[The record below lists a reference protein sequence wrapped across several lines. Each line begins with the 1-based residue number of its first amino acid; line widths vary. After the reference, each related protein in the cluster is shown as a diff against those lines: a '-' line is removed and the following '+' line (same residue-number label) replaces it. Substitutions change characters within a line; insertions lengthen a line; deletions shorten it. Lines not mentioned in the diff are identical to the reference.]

1 MSEMQTSPL
10 RTLRAL
16 RSVRQFRPD
25 PVSDDVVQEIL
36 RVARWTGSARNQ
48 QPWEL
53 VVIRDRDTLA
63 RLAACSRTA
72 AHLAG
77 AAFGIL
83 LVMDASNAWQEFDAG
98 RLAERLMLA
107 AWAQGVGSCIGAF
120 GDESRVRALLGIP
133 QDRSVRV
140 AISFGFPAALAGPPR
155 SGTGRRPLEE
165 LVSYERYGSRVKSA
179 GAPAAQSE

>member
-1 MSEMQTSPL
+1 MSELQVSPL
-10 RTLRAL
+10 RTLRTL
-16 RSVRQFRPD
+16 RAVRQFRPD
-25 PVSDDVVQEIL
+25 PVSDEVVREIL

-120 GDESRVRALLGIP
+120 GDEACVRDLLGIP

-140 AISFGFPAALAGPPR
+140 AMSFGYPAAHAGPPR
-155 SGTGRRPLEE
+155 ARAGRSPLEE
-165 LVSYERYGSRVKSA
+165 LVSYERYGTRVKPA
-179 GAPAAQSE
+179 GAPATPSA